1 MVEGKLP
8 ENILV
13 RSVLKEIKDQ
23 NNNVI
28 TGAAFGEDCAV
39 LNLKGQIGVSVAT
52 SYRTSEAANSIY
64 KASNNLYAKGYDFE
78 YAFLA
83 ITIPNS
89 FEEQD
94 LKELIRLLKK
104 TCDKLGASIPGG
116 HTEVSHNESLSKDEC
131 IVSVTAM
138 GGKNPQN
145 TMSDK
150 WDIHP
155 GDSIIATKSV
165 AIEATLKLLETKRE
179 TIAAHFNNSFL
190 SYFEGLE
197 KLLSVKEEGEIALA
211 NGAVA
216 MKDVSEF
223 GLFGAL
229 WELGSLAGL
238 GLTIDS
244 KAIPVRQEII
254 EVFNLFDINPY
265 EAKSSGMLL
274 IVTKDPDDMLEAL
287 NQANIE
293 AVCIG
298 HFTDNNDRVV
308 VNGEEIR
315 HLEKIKQ
322 DAIYKIKEI

>member
-8 ENILV
+8 ENILK

-39 LNLKGQIGVSVAT
+39 LNLKGHIGVSVAT
-52 SYRTSEAANSIY
+52 SYRTSEAAYSVY
-64 KASNNLYAKGYDFE
+64 RASNNLYAKGYEFE
-78 YAFLA
+78 YAFFA
-83 ITIPNS
+83 ITIPTA

-94 LKELIRLLKK
+94 LKDLMRVLHS
-104 TCDKLGASIPGG
+104 TCEKLGAIIPGG
-116 HTEVSHNESLSKDEC
+116 HTEVSHNDSLTKEEC
-131 IVSVTAM
+131 IVSVTAI
-138 GGKNPQN
+138 GSKNPDN
-145 TMSDK
+145 NMPDK

-155 GDSIIATKSV
+155 GDSIVATKWVS
-165 AIEATLKLLETKRE
+165 IEASLRLLDTKKYA
-179 TIAAHFNNSFL
+179 IASYFNNSFL
-190 SYFEGLE
+190 SYFDEYE
-197 KLLSVKEEGEIALA
+197 KYLSVKEESEIAIKNSA
-211 NGAVA
+211 IA

-238 GLTIDS
+238 GLSIDS

-265 EAKSSGMLL
+265 EAKSSGMLI
-274 IVTKDPDDMLEAL
+274 IVTSDPDNMVEAL
-287 NQANIE
+287 HRADID
-293 AVCIG
+293 AAIIG
-298 HFTDNNDRVV
+298 QFTDSNDRVV
-308 VNGEEIR
+308 INGEEIR